1 MMGIVGFFSRS
12 IPRRILAS
20 FGTIYLVTYLATAL
34 VVFSS
39 ARTSILESNAHTLQQ
54 LAELKYDRLDSA
66 IETLAT
72 DVSAWSQLEVMND
85 LVSGDLDKRVTST
98 LENLKSLYRLP
109 GDLYAF
115 DAKGKMIA
123 ATRWPAG
130 RVGNTL
136 PSEWG
141 ISGSGLALLGKHR
154 SSIENG
160 KEIIA
165 IESPI
170 YGNFDRSFR
179 MGTLVLSIPWTSVE
193 KLLFSADTA
202 TILVDLAEPR
212 HVLAEYPAGI
222 SGRVDVEPGQS
233 TVGTKIDEFVV
244 GRSTPKAGILI
255 GWQVQSVQETRVVT
269 SSLRRVG
276 SELVL
281 LGAVLAAPILILG
294 RWLSNRVTAPVMEL
308 TRVVGEIADT
318 DKLDARVPV
327 SSDDELG
334 TLARSFNRM
343 TENLER
349 TTAEREQFVR
359 DLEAL
364 NLTLE
369 AKVLARTEELEAAI
383 EAQKRLIGDISH
395 EIKSPLA
402 RLGVALGIVRLKTND
417 IAPKQFDR
425 MELEIGNVSALASEL
440 LTLARLDVAP
450 ETVTFSDFDICSLVT
465 RIASDAQ
472 YEAAERKSDLI
483 LKIPD
488 REVLVRGNDELLR
501 RAIENVVR
509 NAFFYTTAGT
519 PVEISVSGAAA
530 ARHAAITIRDE
541 GPGVPEAALGH
552 LFEPFYRV
560 DEARA
565 RRTGGSGVGLSI
577 CQRVIQLHGGSVVAS
592 NHVPHGLIVTITL
605 PQRPGPA

>member
-1 MMGIVGFFSRS
+1 MKGIVGFFSRS

-20 FGTIYLVTYLATAL
+20 FGAIYLVTYLATAL

-39 ARTSILESNAHTLQQ
+39 ARTSILESNAHTLEQ
-54 LAELKYDRLDSA
+54 LAELKYDRLASA
-66 IETLAT
+66 VETLAT

-109 GDLYAF
+109 GNLYAY
-115 DAKGKMIA
+115 DAKGKLIA
-123 ATRWPAG
+123 ASHWPTGPTVSVLPTEWSLTGAG
-130 RVGNTL
+130 L
-136 PSEWG
+136 S
-141 ISGSGLALLGKHR
+141 LLGKHR
-154 SSIENG
+154 SSVEDG
-160 KEIIA
+160 KKIVA
-165 IESPI
+165 IETPV

-179 MGTLVLSIPWTSVE
+179 TGTLVLTIPWTSLESLV
-193 KLLFSADTA
+193 LSPDTA
-202 TILVDLAEPR
+202 TILLDQTEPSR
-212 HVLAEYPAGI
+212 VLAEYPAGLAD
-222 SGRVDVEPGQS
+222 RVDRDPSQS
-233 TVGTKIDEFVV
+233 AVGSKGGEFLV
-244 GRSTPKAGILI
+244 GRSVRKTGILSA
-255 GWQVQSVQETRVVT
+255 WQVQSIQETRVVT

-276 SELVL
+276 GELVL
-281 LGAVLAAPILILG
+281 LGAVLAVPILVLG

-364 NLTLE
+364 NQTLE
-369 AKVLARTEELEAAI
+369 AKVLARTGELQAAI

-402 RLGVALGIVRLKTND
+402 RLGVALGIVRLKTNNV
-417 IAPKQFDR
+417 APKQFDR

-450 ETVTFSDFDICSLVT
+450 ESVTFSDFDICSLLNG
-465 RIASDAQ
+465 IASDAQ
-472 YEAAERKSDLI
+472 YEASERKSDLV
-483 LKIPD
+483 LKTPK
-488 REVLVRGNDELLR
+488 REVVVRGNEELLR

-519 PVEISVSGAAA
+519 PVEISVGGAAV
-530 ARHAAITIRDE
+530 ARNVTIMIRDE
-541 GPGVPEAALGH
+541 GPGVPEAALAH

-560 DEARA
+560 DEART

-577 CQRVIQLHGGSVVAS
+577 CQRVVQLHGGSVIAK

-605 PQRPGPA
+605 PQRSGLA